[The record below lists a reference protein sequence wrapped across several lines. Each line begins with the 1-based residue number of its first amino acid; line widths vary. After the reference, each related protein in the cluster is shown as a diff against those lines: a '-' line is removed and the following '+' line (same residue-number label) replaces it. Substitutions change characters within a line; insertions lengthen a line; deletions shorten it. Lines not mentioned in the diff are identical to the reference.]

1 MTVQVRQDDRVEGTG
16 SFGLAEHADECDHSG
31 RAGFGTI
38 TNDDVRTLSVD
49 DVTQTEGTSPAGFT
63 LYTFTV
69 TLSAPTIT
77 SDVTVQVA
85 TSDNGATAASGTIR
99 PCRPR
104 R

>member
-1 MTVQVRQDDRVEGTG
+1 MRPFWMG
-16 SFGLAEHADECDHSG
+16 
-31 RAGFGTI
+31 AGFGTI

-69 TLSAPTIT
+69 TLSAQTIT

-85 TSDNGATAASGTIR
+85 IARTTGRRRSRGLHADPAHNVNVCRWR
-99 PCRPR
+99 PPR

>member
-1 MTVQVRQDDRVEGTG
+1 MEGTEQ
-16 SFGLAEHADECDHSG
+16 FQVLAEHADECDHSG

-49 DVTQTEGTSPAGFT
+49 DVTQTEERAQLASRF
-63 LYTFTV
+63 TFTV

-85 TSDNGATAASGTIR
+85 TSDNGATAASGTTR
-99 PCRPR
+99 RSHPR